1 MNNLKKIDFRN
12 LSKNKLKGFS
22 KLSINQNFKATKRL
36 DKILKSLKFKNI
48 LFYIPLPNETNIVK
62 ILHKFRRKKNI
73 FVPFMVGKSFKIVKY
88 RMPLVKKKFN
98 IKEPRNS
105 KSYFSKIDVA
115 IVPVLGVDG
124 NLRRIGYG
132 KGMYDR
138 FFNSQKTRPIIIFI
152 QNAKC
157 FTKEKIADDYD
168 IDADFYITPND
179 ILIKRGKNGIRNYD
193 SRRRSTNKWCISLPN
208 R

>member
-12 LSKNKLKGFS
+12 LSKKKLRRFS
-22 KLSINQNFKATKRL
+22 RLSLSENHKATKMLFRL
-36 DKILKSLKFKNI
+36 LSGLEFKNI

-62 ILHKFRRKKNI
+62 ILHKFRREKNI

-88 RMPLVKKKFN
+88 KMPLIKKKFN

-105 KSYFSKIDVA
+105 KSYFSKIDIAV
-115 IVPVLGVDG
+115 VPVLGVDG

-138 FFNSQKTRPIIIFI
+138 FFSTQKRRPIIIFI

-157 FTKEKIADDYD
+157 FTKEKIADEYD

-193 SRRRSTNKWCISLPN
+193 SRRRSFNKRHLSLFN